1 MVDKGTGN
9 IHEVGFCRQCMESRL
24 GPELATDQGE
34 GVGEGGE
41 GLEVPSRSAK
51 RGDGRDL
58 GMGEQRHQGKEAEQC
73 RGRAGDRTVGPLAL
87 GLHAEVGADLAK
99 RHFELPA
106 QDKPGDDLQRIGG
119 KIGAQQGLRGEFVA
133 RIADEHPANRDGRQP
148 RVVPDG
154 CGGEELNGPI
164 SLAVPARDGLGRPGG
179 RRVVNVGREV
189 GEPSADQAWSSCLPW
204 TSW

>member
-1 MVDKGTGN
+1 MVFSFGLVLEVRCFSASAVIWRVRAKSRYRQSTRRWSGKTSSPLLFLPPRTLATRCKTRSELDFPHLGGVAKQVCQVVDKGTGN

-51 RGDGRDL
+51 RGDGRGL

-73 RGRAGDRTVGPLAL
+73 RGRARDRTVGPLAL

-99 RHFELPA
+99 RHCE
-106 QDKPGDDLQRIGG
+106 
-119 KIGAQQGLRGEFVA
+119 
-133 RIADEHPANRDGRQP
+133 
-148 RVVPDG
+148 
-154 CGGEELNGPI
+154 
-164 SLAVPARDGLGRPGG
+164 
-179 RRVVNVGREV
+179 
-189 GEPSADQAWSSCLPW
+189 
-204 TSW
+204 